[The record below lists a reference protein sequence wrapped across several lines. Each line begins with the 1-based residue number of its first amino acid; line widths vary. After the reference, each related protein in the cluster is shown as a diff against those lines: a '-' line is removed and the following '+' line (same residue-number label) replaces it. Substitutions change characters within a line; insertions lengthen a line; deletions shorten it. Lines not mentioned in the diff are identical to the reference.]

1 MLKVTIGTIGALLL
15 STKLETQH
23 EMITTNEHKNMSI
36 RILLIF
42 AFILAAR
49 VIGYGQPADLLMRN
63 AATEIQQKNYD
74 NALHW
79 VDSALVLQ
87 PKNVSFIIERASVL
101 IALERYAEAMTETA
115 VALDL
120 DSNQAAAYVMRAK
133 ATLGIGEWSVEM
145 VKNVN
150 ADFSRAVSLE
160 PNNVSWYVYRSEG
173 YVQLGK
179 MREAEA
185 DLTKAIGLD
194 PTQPDLYFRRGMVRS
209 ELGNPE
215 QYSKAH
221 EDFNKAISLAPREAG
236 YYAQRAVNN
245 WHTLIK
251 DPNDTHP
258 KFDEKDPLINSIQAD
273 IKQALKL
280 DPAQWLALAY
290 RGETRYKIN
299 MNRGKNPSKDRFQS
313 IDDLLAS
320 LKANPRDNPAKRFLG
335 NIFSLDY
342 PVEKMAAGLE
352 AALAFEKAYFEKN
365 ILQLKG
371 TESLTSFT
379 LASQITNLKS
389 NPKFDLSAYLS
400 GLAATDPGNL
410 CYQLHNDR
418 ARYNWSFELKEKTF
432 TETLSKPFDTKY
444 NQCACEMALDLA
456 RHYKTNLFNAMSP
469 DAANASYAAARKW
482 VERAD
487 EIYPGSAAYLAT
499 EIEETKTKKDDY
511 LAKNYKAP
519 TSTQAGN
526 TKGVARTD
534 TPQENLLIDEYNRLV
549 SARIPHLQ
557 QLQSSLQSSVADYMN
572 ANQMARVWMHR
583 KIYNQC
589 SGVINSH
596 EAFITSL
603 NNLLQRSYGVA
614 PSLTPEIN
622 SQIRSVESA
631 VNRLREVR
639 YGLVKVL

>member
-1 MLKVTIGTIGALLL
+1 MSVVALN
-15 STKLETQH
+15 EREAQH
-23 EMITTNEHKNMSI
+23 VMITTNEHTNMSI
-36 RILLIF
+36 RILIMF
-42 AFILAAR
+42 AFILPAG
-49 VIGYGQPADLLMRN
+49 INGYGQPEDLLMKN
-63 AATEIQQKNYD
+63 AATAIQQKDYD
-74 NALHW
+74 KALHW

-87 PKNVSFIIERASVL
+87 PKNVSFIIDRARVL
-101 IALERYAEAMTETA
+101 IMLERYAEAITETA

-120 DSNQAAAYVMRAK
+120 DSNRAAAYALRAK
-133 ATLGIGEWSVEM
+133 ATLGIGQWSAEM
-145 VKNVN
+145 VKEVD
-150 ADFSRAVSLE
+150 ADFYRAVSLE
-160 PNNVSWYVYRSEG
+160 PNNVSWYVHRSEG
-173 YVQLGK
+173 YVQLRK
-179 MREAEA
+179 IREAEA
-185 DLTKAIGLD
+185 DLTKAIELD
-194 PTQPDLYFRRGMVRS
+194 ATQPDLYYRRGMVRS
-209 ELGNPE
+209 RMGYGYPE
-215 QYSKAH
+215 QYGKAH
-221 EDFNKAISLAPREAG
+221 EDFTKAISLAPKEAG

-245 WHTLIK
+245 WYRLIK

-290 RGETRYKIN
+290 RGETTYKIN
-299 MNRGKNPSKDRFQS
+299 MNRGKNPDKDRFQS

-320 LKANPRDNPAKRFLG
+320 LKANPRDNPARGFLA
-335 NIFSLDY
+335 NINSLDY

-365 ILQLKG
+365 ILHLNG
-371 TESLTSFT
+371 TESLASFI
-379 LASQITNLKS
+379 LASQRTGLKS
-389 NPKFDLSAYLS
+389 NPKFDLSAYLN
-400 GLAATDPGNL
+400 GFAASDPGNL

-418 ARYNWSFELKEKTF
+418 QRFNWSFEMKEKTF

-444 NQCACEMALDLA
+444 NQCAYEMALDLA

-469 DAANASYAAARKW
+469 DAANASYAKARKW

-487 EIYPGSAAYLAT
+487 EIYPGSSAYLAT

-519 TSTQAGN
+519 TSTQGGT
-526 TKGVARTD
+526 TKGVGRTGS
-534 TPQENLLIDEYNRLV
+534 PQENLLIDEYNRLV

-557 QLQSSLQSSVADYMN
+557 GLQRSLQSSVADYMN

-603 NNLLQRSYGVA
+603 NSLLQRSYGVA

-631 VNRLREVR
+631 VSRLREVR